1 MNEINPTNTALDGVN
16 VALNSANAVRF
27 ADTTNLAV
35 ADTTNTANST
45 ADGVNSAVNLATN
58 TVNSAVNLVAD
69 TTSTLNSALNSATNS
84 TAVVADTFQV
94 VANTL
99 NPANTSFIM
108 LCALLVLL
116 MTPALAMFY
125 AGLVR
130 SKNALNTIM
139 NCFIVFGVISLQ
151 WVLLGFTLAFGDDTG
166 LGVVG
171 SFANFAL
178 AGISG
183 YNDSGV
189 PNILFVIFQMM
200 FALIASAIITGS
212 LVGRI
217 KLGVL
222 VVFLLF
228 WSTLVYDVLAH
239 MIWSGD
245 GFLLKRGSFDFAG
258 GGVVHISSGIAGL
271 VGALMVGARRD
282 KPESASNTA
291 NSIPYAFLGA
301 ILLFMGWLGFNAGS
315 AGGVDDIAVN
325 AFIVTI
331 LSASTGFLVWV
342 LAEWAIHK
350 KPTVLGGL
358 SGLVAGLVGITPACG
373 YVNIG
378 SSILIG
384 ALAAVF
390 CYAGLSFIK
399 YKLRLDDTLDAF
411 SLHGIGGVWGGIA
424 TGLFASG
431 AVNPAVV
438 ADGSLG
444 EGLFI
449 SGSWHLLAE
458 QMLAIALCI
467 TLSAVASFVIFKL
480 ISLFTSLRV
489 EEEVEIQGLDK
500 KIHGE
505 NAYSI

>member
-1 MNEINPTNTALDGVN
+1 MNEINGV
-16 VALNSANAVRF
+16 
-27 ADTTNLAV
+27 
-35 ADTTNTANST
+35 
-45 ADGVNSAVNLATN
+45 
-58 TVNSAVNLVAD
+58 
-69 TTSTLNSALNSATNS
+69 
-84 TAVVADTFQV
+84 
-94 VANTL
+94 
-99 NPANTSFIM
+99 NTSFIM
-108 LCALLVLL
+108 LCSLLVLL

-125 AGLVR
+125 SGMVR
-130 SKNALNTIM
+130 SKNTLNTIM
-139 NCFIVFGVISLQ
+139 NVFIVFGVISLQ
-151 WVLLGFTLAFGDDTG
+151 WVVLGFTLAFSEDTG
-166 LGVVG
+166 LGIVG

-178 AGISG
+178 SGISG
-183 YNDSGV
+183 YNDAGV
-189 PNILFVIFQMM
+189 PNVLFVIFQMM

-222 VVFLLF
+222 VVFLIF
-228 WSTLVYDVLAH
+228 WSTLVYDILAH
-239 MIWSGD
+239 MIWSSD

-282 KPESASNTA
+282 KPQDVSTTA
-291 NSIPYAFLGA
+291 HSIPYAFLGA
-301 ILLFMGWLGFNAGS
+301 ILLFIGWLGFNAGS

-331 LSASTGFLVWV
+331 LSASMGFLVWV

-350 KPTVLGGL
+350 RPTVLGGL

-373 YVNIG
+373 YVSIA
-378 SSILIG
+378 SSIVIG
-384 ALAAVF
+384 AFAAVF

-411 SLHGIGGVWGGIA
+411 SLHGIGGVWGGVA

-431 AVNPAVV
+431 SVNPAVV
-438 ADGSLG
+438 AEGALG

-449 SGSWHLLAE
+449 SGSFHLLGE
-458 QMLAIALCI
+458 QILAILICI
-467 TLSAVASFVIFKL
+467 SLSAAFSYAIFKI

-489 EEEVEIQGLDK
+489 EEEVEFEGLDK

>member
-1 MNEINPTNTALDGVN
+1 MTEMNPT
-16 VALNSANAVRF
+16 
-27 ADTTNLAV
+27 
-35 ADTTNTANST
+35 
-45 ADGVNSAVNLATN
+45 
-58 TVNSAVNLVAD
+58 
-69 TTSTLNSALNSATNS
+69 
-84 TAVVADTFQV
+84 
-94 VANTL
+94 
-99 NPANTSFIM
+99 NTSFIM
-108 LCALLVLL
+108 LCSLLVLL

-130 SKNALNTIM
+130 SKNMLNTIM

-151 WVLLGFTLAFGDDTG
+151 WILLGFTLSFGEDTG
-166 LGVVG
+166 AGVVG
-171 SFANFAL
+171 SLANFAL
-178 AGISG
+178 AGVSG
-183 YNDSGV
+183 YNASGV
-189 PNILFVIFQMM
+189 PNVLFVAFQMM

-212 LVGRI
+212 LVGRV

-222 VVFLLF
+222 VVFLIF

-239 MIWSGD
+239 MVWSEN
-245 GFLLKRGSFDFAG
+245 GFLLGRGSFDFAG

-282 KPESASNTA
+282 KPENATNNA

-325 AFIVTI
+325 AFVVTI
-331 LSASTGFLVWV
+331 LSASTGFLVWI
-342 LAEWAIHK
+342 LAEWLIHK

-373 YVNIG
+373 YVNIA
-378 SSILIG
+378 SSIIIG
-384 ALAAVF
+384 AVAALL
-390 CYAGLSFIK
+390 CYFGLSFIK

-431 AVNPAVV
+431 VVNPAVV
-438 ADGSLG
+438 ADDALG

-449 SGSWHLLAE
+449 GGSWHLLLE
-458 QMLAIALCI
+458 QVFAIVLCI
-467 TLSAVASFVIFKL
+467 TLSAVVSFVIFKL

-489 EEEVEIQGLDK
+489 EEEVEFEGLDK
-500 KIHGE
+500 KLHGE
-505 NAYSI
+505 SAYSV

>member
-1 MNEINPTNTALDGVN
+1 MTEMNPT
-16 VALNSANAVRF
+16 
-27 ADTTNLAV
+27 
-35 ADTTNTANST
+35 
-45 ADGVNSAVNLATN
+45 
-58 TVNSAVNLVAD
+58 
-69 TTSTLNSALNSATNS
+69 
-84 TAVVADTFQV
+84 
-94 VANTL
+94 
-99 NPANTSFIM
+99 NTSFIM
-108 LCALLVLL
+108 LCSLLVLL

-130 SKNALNTIM
+130 SKNMLNTIM

-151 WVLLGFTLAFGDDTG
+151 WILLGFTLSFGEDTG
-166 LGVVG
+166 AGVVG
-171 SFANFAL
+171 SLANFAL
-178 AGISG
+178 DGVSG
-183 YNDSGV
+183 YNASGV
-189 PNILFVIFQMM
+189 PNVLFVAFQMM

-222 VVFLLF
+222 VVFLIF

-239 MIWSGD
+239 MVWSEN
-245 GFLLKRGSFDFAG
+245 GFLLGRGSFDFAG

-282 KPESASNTA
+282 KPENATNNA

-325 AFIVTI
+325 AFVVTI
-331 LSASTGFLVWV
+331 LSASTGFLVWI
-342 LAEWAIHK
+342 LAEWLIHK

-373 YVNIG
+373 YVSIA
-378 SSILIG
+378 SSIIIG
-384 ALAAVF
+384 AVAALL
-390 CYAGLSFIK
+390 CYFGLSFIK

-431 AVNPAVV
+431 AANPAVV
-438 ADGSLG
+438 ADDALG

-449 SGSWHLLAE
+449 GGSWHLLLE
-458 QMLAIALCI
+458 QVFAIVLCI
-467 TLSAVASFVIFKL
+467 TLSAVVSFVIFKL

-489 EEEVEIQGLDK
+489 EEEVEFEGLDK

-505 NAYSI
+505 SAYSV